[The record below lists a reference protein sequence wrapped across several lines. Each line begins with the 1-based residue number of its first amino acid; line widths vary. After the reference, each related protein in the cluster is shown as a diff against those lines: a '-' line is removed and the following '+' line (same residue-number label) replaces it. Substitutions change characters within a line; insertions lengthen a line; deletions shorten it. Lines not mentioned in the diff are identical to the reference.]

1 MLNQNKDR
9 ENYIELVIAYFS
21 GVDSENQSQIDATM
35 HEDCIFSVETHGV
48 RLDQRKDIHA
58 MFHRLW
64 QNHASV
70 LHDQF
75 LFTVDPDQNRIT
87 AQFRVLNTHHD
98 GSETIKSNC
107 NVFTIKDE
115 RFSQINVY
123 MTGENTLDKS

>member
-1 MLNQNKDR
+1 MNQKKDKGSFI
-9 ENYIELVIAYFS
+9 NLVIAYFA
-21 GVDSENQSQIDATM
+21 GVDSEDQIQIDATM
-35 HEDCIFSVETHGV
+35 HKDCIFSVETHGV
-48 RLDQRKDIHA
+48 RLDSRNDIHA

-75 LFTVDPDQNRIT
+75 IFTVDPDQNRIT

-115 RFSQINVY
+115 KFSQINVY